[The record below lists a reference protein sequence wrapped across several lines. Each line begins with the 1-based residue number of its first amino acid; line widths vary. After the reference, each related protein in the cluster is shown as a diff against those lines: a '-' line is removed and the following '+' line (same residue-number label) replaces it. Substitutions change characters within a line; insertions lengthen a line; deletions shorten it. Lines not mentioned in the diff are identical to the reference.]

1 MDDCV
6 RRSGWLPSGGGAGV
20 YLSILARMP
29 GVSRNAIDRAVVDG
43 HPLADV
49 RHARGS
55 MVVPREEAYLALR
68 LAQLSFA
75 KYFAP
80 QFSSGVLK
88 PATLA
93 AIGQSICGALE
104 AGPQAGAELR
114 KLVTHPQTASEDLF
128 TAALAGLAN
137 QGIVRR
143 FSSESRLDSPKYLFE
158 LVHPDD
164 RPDFAAV
171 ADASA
176 LASRLAALFL
186 SRAGPATTGDFAF
199 WAGIT
204 KAEARKALAAIHA
217 APVTI
222 PEWTSDAWLLPED
235 REMWESGNTA
245 RDPRVVLLPFRDP
258 LVYARRTPAV
268 LSDDPKAAVLDWK
281 ARRTRLGDIDGLH
294 HHAIVAGGA
303 LVGVWEY
310 DPETEEVVT
319 RTWSKE
325 RGLAGRVRSA
335 AADTARFIRSQLGD
349 AKFYAADHVTTR
361 APRIAFCRGR

>member
-1 MDDCV
+1 MRSIARSSTGIHWRTRGTREGPWSCRG
-6 RRSGWLPSGGGAGV
+6 RR
-20 YLSILARMP
+20 
-29 GVSRNAIDRAVVDG
+29 RAW
-43 HPLADV
+43 H
-49 RHARGS
+49 
-55 MVVPREEAYLALR
+55 
-68 LAQLSFA
+68 
-75 KYFAP
+75 
-80 QFSSGVLK
+80 
-88 PATLA
+88 
-93 AIGQSICGALE
+93 C
-104 AGPQAGAELR
+104 
-114 KLVTHPQTASEDLF
+114 
-128 TAALAGLAN
+128 
-137 QGIVRR
+137 
-143 FSSESRLDSPKYLFE
+143 
-158 LVHPDD
+158 
-164 RPDFAAV
+164 
-171 ADASA
+171 
-176 LASRLAALFL
+176 
-186 SRAGPATTGDFAF
+186 AF

-245 RDPRVVLLPFRDP
+245 RDLGVVLLPFRDP

-268 LSDDPKAAVLDWK
+268 LSDDPKAAV
-281 ARRTRLGDIDGLH
+281 LH

-325 RGLAGRVRSA
+325 RGLAGRVKSA

-349 AKFYAADHVTTR
+349 AKFYAADHATTR